1 MRLQRNAFTRA
12 RLGIGKVGRYPGF
25 PLLVARVENQ
35 FVAQH
40 VRPGSRSGKP
50 KDPTADV
57 WRRVS
62 LCRRGQSF
70 FEGASPIASRWMS
83 CCPALQC
90 MTRTT
95 ASGPA
100 NDPGSAS
107 LLEKRDRQD
116 EAAPKSACPIC
127 VPNTDEVA
135 EVRAATPDDACEVA
149 SIHVRAWQVAYR
161 GLLPQEYLDG
171 LRPEDRARGYT
182 FDRTGAEHPAA
193 LVAVEHG
200 MICGFVITGL
210 SHDSD
215 LQDARELWAIYVDPQ
230 RWGNG
235 IGRSSWRL
243 PEIGFIKT
251 VRARPCFGSS
261 QETLAPG
268 ASISSTDGTATG
280 LGVWK

>member
-1 MRLQRNAFTRA
+1 M
-12 RLGIGKVGRYPGF
+12 
-25 PLLVARVENQ
+25 
-35 FVAQH
+35 
-40 VRPGSRSGKP
+40 
-50 KDPTADV
+50 
-57 WRRVS
+57 
-62 LCRRGQSF
+62 
-70 FEGASPIASRWMS
+70 
-83 CCPALQC
+83 
-90 MTRTT
+90 
-95 ASGPA
+95 
-100 NDPGSAS
+100 
-107 LLEKRDRQD
+107 
-116 EAAPKSACPIC
+116 
-127 VPNTDEVA
+127 A

-161 GLLPQEYLDG
+161 GLLPQEYLDA

-182 FDRTGAEHPAA
+182 FGHTGAEHPAA

-200 MICGFVITGL
+200 MICGFVITGP

-268 ASISSTDGTATG
+268 ASTARRMELRRVSAYG
-280 LGVWK
+280 SNRGCDWRRAALSAPPLEPQVDRQR

>member
-1 MRLQRNAFTRA
+1 M
-12 RLGIGKVGRYPGF
+12 
-25 PLLVARVENQ
+25 
-35 FVAQH
+35 
-40 VRPGSRSGKP
+40 
-50 KDPTADV
+50 
-57 WRRVS
+57 
-62 LCRRGQSF
+62 
-70 FEGASPIASRWMS
+70 
-83 CCPALQC
+83 
-90 MTRTT
+90 
-95 ASGPA
+95 
-100 NDPGSAS
+100 
-107 LLEKRDRQD
+107 
-116 EAAPKSACPIC
+116 
-127 VPNTDEVA
+127 A